1 MRLSL
6 PTHIPVRRLFPVL
19 GAMLAFQVVEGTK
32 LITALEFGAF
42 LLVCADAFNALGGLI
57 YPSGSYIFFFAV
69 LDVGVGGV
77 LKTFLGESL
86 DSNVTNAERSM
97 LAYLVGA
104 CSMWV
109 AAKLAVKLRAR
120 RPWLAKLQ
128 LDSRTPQTAVGAAL
142 VGQYGG
148 MAVPYSV
155 VSTFNQVNLFLPL
168 SVLILAYARTKE
180 TDGKRSF
187 SILAFLIW
195 AYSTLAWGVF
205 AFSKQGMFLP
215 SAVWAIG
222 ALVAGYRTSIKK
234 LLLVVTG
241 AIFAVSVLT
250 PVSQIGRVYRN
261 DPNSHEVAWNLL
273 THPLETRRQYKEMQS
288 GESRRGRSIHWFN
301 QVDGLLDRLTMF
313 PFDDALMNVTDH
325 GHQAGYAPIVARF
338 YNVIPR
344 YLLSGEKVTL
354 HIGNTFGHEIGLLGK
369 RDDTTGISFSPIGD
383 VYHCLRWWGLI
394 LMCPLLLIMFAFC
407 DSLTG
412 STEQTIW
419 AALYVMLFTHAAP
432 EGMIGTPFSA
442 VSTYAF
448 GVVLA
453 ALLSRYVLPY
463 VGGFVWS
470 SRPVQQ
476 ATHGVQPWQTGPPA
490 GRPYMA
496 RTIDNKI

>member
-1 MRLSL
+1 
-6 PTHIPVRRLFPVL
+6 
-19 GAMLAFQVVEGTK
+19 MLAFQFAEGTK

-42 LLVCADAFNALGGLI
+42 LLVCADAFNVLGGLI

-69 LDVGVGGV
+69 LDVGLGGV
-77 LKTFLGESL
+77 LKTFFGEPL

-104 CSMWV
+104 CSLWV
-109 AAKLAVKLRAR
+109 AARFAVKMRAK

-128 LDSRTPQTAVGAAL
+128 LDSRVPQIAVGAAL

-155 VSTFNQVNLFLPL
+155 VSTFNQVNFFLPL

-180 TDGKRSF
+180 TDGARSF
-187 SILAFLIW
+187 SILGFLIW
-195 AYSTLAWGVF
+195 AYTTLAWGVF

-215 SAVWAIG
+215 AAVWAIG
-222 ALVAGYRTSIKK
+222 ALVAGYRTSVKK
-234 LLLVVTG
+234 LLVIVTV
-241 AIFAVSVLT
+241 AFLAASVLT
-250 PVSQIGRVYRN
+250 PVSQIGRIYRS
-261 DPNSHEVAWNLL
+261 DPNSTEVAWNLL
-273 THPLETRRQYKEMQS
+273 THPLETRRQYKEIQS
-288 GESRRGRSIHWFN
+288 GEARSGKSFHWFN

-313 PFDDALMNVTDH
+313 PIDDALMNVTDH
-325 GHQAGYAPIVARF
+325 GHQAGYEPIAARF

-369 RDDTTGISFSPIGD
+369 RDESTGISFSPVGD
-383 VYHCLRWWGLI
+383 VYHCLRWWGLV
-394 LMCPLLLIMFAFC
+394 LMCPLLLVMFVFC

-419 AALYVMLFTHAAP
+419 AALFIMLFTHAAP

-442 VSTYAF
+442 VSTYAA

-470 SRPVQQ
+470 PRPVQQ
-476 ATHGVQPWQTGPPA
+476 TEPAVLPWQAGRPA
-490 GRPYMA
+490 GRPYVA
-496 RTIDNKI
+496 RTIESKI